1 VKSLVLPQLS
11 RVFMVYCRVFL
22 QKSNSWPFMSQ
33 SSFISLA
40 RKFPKLHSSSEPCI
54 PGAFSVVH
62 VRTSDLKSWISSN
75 QNHRCKIILIVGN
88 SDDSV
93 TSDIHLPETVIHAFA
108 QNLETCEN
116 LDKSLI
122 PIGLEDRRFGRLG
135 LKFLY
140 SLGGHKKF
148 VKVLVPPM
156 SPTHLERSN
165 FLKSLS
171 DFGNRQL
178 PIDVCVNF
186 LDWISYFRLVRK
198 YQFVLCLEGNGH
210 DTHRVW
216 ETLYMDSFP
225 VLLRSSFSESI
236 EALGYPVLLVD
247 NLGDV
252 SPATLESHL
261 QKHLGFQAKKLPQL
275 WMPYWKS
282 RVESLISR

>member
-1 VKSLVLPQLS
+1 
-11 RVFMVYCRVFL
+11 MVYCRVFL

-33 SSFISLA
+33 SSFISLS
-40 RKFPKLHSSSEPCI
+40 RKFPKLHSPSAPCI
-54 PGAFSVVH
+54 PGTFSVVH

-93 TSDIHLPETVIHAFA
+93 TSGTQLPETVIHAFA
-108 QNLETCEN
+108 QNLEKCEDSN
-116 LDKSLI
+116 KSLI

-140 SLGGHKKF
+140 AFRGHNKL
-148 VKVLVPPM
+148 VRVLVPPM
-156 SPTHLERSN
+156 SPTNPERSY

-171 DFGNRQL
+171 TLGDRQL
-178 PIDVCVNF
+178 PVDVCMDF
-186 LDWISYFRLVRK
+186 IDWISYFRLVRRYK
-198 YQFVLCLEGNGH
+198 FVLCLEGNGH

-216 ETLYMDSFP
+216 ETLYMDAFP

-236 EALGYPVLLVD
+236 EALGYPVLLVE
-247 NLGDV
+247 NLEEV
-252 SPATLESHL
+252 SSATLEAHL
-261 QKHLGFQAKKLPQL
+261 QKHMGFRAKKLPQL

-282 RVESLISR
+282 RLESLISR